1 MILLIPLVK
10 KSQITIRPSLHPTAS
25 KVPRRL
31 KEHVIATLTQSRVPS
46 YSYNNEAFHE
56 NR

>member
-46 YSYNNEAFHE
+46 YSYNDEAFHE
-56 NR
+56 NM